1 VRSSRDRA
9 GVPATAGAGR
19 RRDRP
24 APAYAGL
31 TTIAVTDHD
40 TLAAVPG
47 VRQAAAQ
54 PGIRVIPGLEI
65 TAVQDG
71 QDVHVLGYF
80 VEPGDRELEQFL
92 DAQRADRRRRVEEIF
107 QRLAELGLAVDT
119 SLADEASA
127 SAGRAVGRPVVARA
141 LVEAGHARDIADAFD
156 KYLAHGRP
164 AFVPRRGATPAEV
177 IAVVTRAG
185 GLASFAHP
193 GKLGLDALI
202 DELAAAGLAALEA
215 FHPDH
220 TAKDVAKYRRLA
232 ADFGL
237 AVTGGSDFHGPG
249 AGRVDALGQVV
260 LPAEEF
266 EAFEARRSRV

>member
-1 VRSSRDRA
+1 MIDLHLHTTASDGLSTPEALVARA
-9 GVPATAGAGR
+9 AAE
-19 RRDRP
+19 
-24 APAYAGL
+24 GL

-40 TLAAVPG
+40 TLASVPA
-47 VRQAAAQ
+47 VRQAAARA
-54 PGIRVIPGLEI
+54 GIRVIPGLEV
-65 TAVQDG
+65 TAVQGG

-80 VEPGDRELEQFL
+80 VEPEDGALEEFL
-92 DAQRADRRRRVEEIF
+92 DAQRADRRRRVEEIVE
-107 QRLAELGLAVDT
+107 RLAELGMPVHG
-119 SLADEASA
+119 SLAAEASA
-127 SAGRAVGRPVVARA
+127 SAGRAVGRPLVARA

-156 KYLAHGRP
+156 KFLAHGRP

-177 IAVVTRAG
+177 IAVVSRAG

-202 DELAAAGLAALEA
+202 GELAGTGLAAIEA

-220 TAKDVAKYRRLA
+220 TAKDVAKYRRMA

-249 AGRVDALGQVV
+249 AGRVDALGEVV
-260 LPAEEF
+260 LPPEEF
-266 EAFEARRSRV
+266 AAFEARRSQT